1 MTVATQMQSPGTSH
15 VLIKAFANAS
25 AQLGVTSESAAL
37 ILGVSRTTLA
47 RHAESDFDPKS
58 KQGELSL
65 LFVRMFRSLAAIS
78 GGDQAFMRHWFTTR
92 NTGLGGVP
100 AELVQTINGLYRSIE
115 YLDAMRGK
123 T

>member
-1 MTVATQMQSPGTSH
+1 MTVATQIQSPDTSH
-15 VLIKAFANAS
+15 VLNKAFANATDR
-25 AQLGVTSESAAL
+25 LGVTRESAAS

-47 RHAESDFDPKS
+47 RHAESGFDPMS

-65 LFVRMFRSLAAIS
+65 LFVRMFRSLSAIS
-78 GGDQAFMRHWFTTR
+78 GGDQAFMRHWFTTQ
-92 NTGLGGVP
+92 NTGLGGIP